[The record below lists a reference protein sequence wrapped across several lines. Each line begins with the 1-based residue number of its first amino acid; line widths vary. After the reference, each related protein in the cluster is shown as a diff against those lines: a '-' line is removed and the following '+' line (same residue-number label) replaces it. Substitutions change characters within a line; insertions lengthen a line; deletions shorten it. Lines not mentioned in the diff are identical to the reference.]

1 MNFQPKLGS
10 GKSRLVLE
18 FTSILEAKKGW
29 RCLHCKF
36 DRFSTRPLSFIIMAF
51 DRFFRRLLEAASPHL
66 LRKLSSGSGSSSRS
80 GSLSGLLDDSSI
92 VDDAQ
97 DETNA
102 QEELK
107 EIRKHILEVFGQ
119 NENMTTICHLIPTL
133 RFIVSDEH
141 ISKDH
146 SSHPSPDDEIND
158 PQDRSLGRADVV
170 GPLQNDS
177 EASKCRLHHLF
188 GLLLQTI
195 SHDKPLLLFFDDLHF
210 SDQASFDL
218 IVALI
223 RQQVNE
229 ESNVLFVESYRPTE
243 VSDQFDATLC
253 QIKSLTE
260 VTLSDIAVD
269 GLSSDDVNVIVSE
282 ALSYPQR
289 LTRSLSKLIHQKSA
303 GNPLY
308 TKELLHD
315 LCLENLLNY
324 R

>member
-1 MNFQPKLGS
+1 
-10 GKSRLVLE
+10 
-18 FTSILEAKKGW
+18 
-29 RCLHCKF
+29 
-36 DRFSTRPLSFIIMAF
+36 MAF
-51 DRFFRRLLEAASPHL
+51 DRFFRRLLEAASPRL
-66 LRKLSSGSGSSSRS
+66 LGKLSSGSGSLSRS
-80 GSLSGLLDDSSI
+80 DSWRGLLVDDCSI
-92 VDDAQ
+92 VDDVQ
-97 DETNA
+97 DGTNA
-102 QEELK
+102 QQELK
-107 EIRKHILEVFGQ
+107 KIRKHILEVFGQ

-133 RFIVSDEH
+133 RCIVSDEH
-141 ISKDH
+141 ISKDP
-146 SSHPSPDDEIND
+146 SSRPSPDDEIND
-158 PQDRSLGRADVV
+158 PQDRSL

-229 ESNVLFVESYRPTE
+229 ESNVLFVGSYRPTE
-243 VSDQFDATLC
+243 VSDQLDATLC

-289 LTRSLSKLIHQKSA
+289 LTQSLSKLIHQKSA